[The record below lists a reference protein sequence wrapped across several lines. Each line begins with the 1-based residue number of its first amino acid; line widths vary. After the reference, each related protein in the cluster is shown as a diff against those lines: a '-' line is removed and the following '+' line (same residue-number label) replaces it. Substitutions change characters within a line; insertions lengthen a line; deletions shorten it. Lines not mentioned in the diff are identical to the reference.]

1 MRRVARESVF
11 KLVFEYSFL
20 GAANEDTLELMA
32 IGSDLDDDDKQYITN
47 VYAGVMCQEQQLKDI
62 ISQNLEGYT
71 IERVYRPDYAVLLL
85 ATYELVNM
93 KEIPVAVVINEA
105 VTLSKKYGTDKSG
118 KFVNGVLAKIA
129 KNLN

>member
-11 KLVFEYSFL
+11 KLVFEYSFY
-20 GAANEDTLELMA
+20 GVANEGTLELLS
-32 IGSDLDDDDKQYITN
+32 IGSDLDEDDKEYITT
-47 VYAGVMCQEQQLKDI
+47 VYAGVLSQEENLKNI
-62 ISQNLEGYT
+62 IEQNLEGYKL
-71 IERVYRPDYAVLLL
+71 ERVYRPDYAVLLL

-93 KEIPVAVVINEA
+93 KDIPVAVVINEA

-129 KNLN
+129 KSVN